1 MWKSHILD
9 QALWKSTIRKKGSGL
24 NFMDIVMDGVM
35 YIVYAHRTC
44 PWEMWS
50 WSKWEIGLGEG
61 TSHPLLLQGLWAGMR
76 SRDTGLTNITFRLM
90 NCRPQPTSAFLTLSP
105 QMLRLR
111 DPAALHYWT
120 MAIMQDLINTHWF
133 FLTSLYICWSWE
145 VPKLII
151 FEGPTGDGITSISF
165 PNTAGSLPCFRYALQ
180 QSIEKFWSLNSSWLL
195 EACCSSTW
203 SITTLC
209 STTGTKSTIGRRIQG
224 CLKIVI
230 CRRI

>member
-1 MWKSHILD
+1 MHIGRAPGRCEAEASGRLVWEKG
-9 QALWKSTIRKKGSGL
+9 QVTHCCCKGYEQVWEAEIQGWQVLLFVWWIVGHNLHVLSWLSLRKCFVTQPLYIIGQWPSCKIWSILTGS
-24 NFMDIVMDGVM
+24 FSQV
-35 YIVYAHRTC
+35 
-44 PWEMWS
+44 
-50 WSKWEIGLGEG
+50 
-61 TSHPLLLQGLWAGMR
+61 
-76 SRDTGLTNITFRLM
+76 
-90 NCRPQPTSAFLTLSP
+90 
-105 QMLRLR
+105 
-111 DPAALHYWT
+111 
-120 MAIMQDLINTHWF
+120 
-133 FLTSLYICWSWE
+133 YICWSWE

-209 STTGTKSTIGRRIQG
+209 STTGTRSTIGRRIQG